1 MRMRKKDR
9 GSISVSG
16 GFTRGPVQFNVFGRV
31 RGVLPGPGRMALVS
45 LKLSKANVWRL
56 IQALVVRL
64 PAAPTGSARFLDVP
78 KKGGG

>member
-1 MRMRKKDR
+1 MKIRKKDR

-31 RGVLPGPGRMALVS
+31 RGVLPGGPGRMALVS
-45 LKLSKANVWRL
+45 LKLRKADVWRL

-64 PAAPTGSARFLDVP
+64 PTAPTGSVRAPVP